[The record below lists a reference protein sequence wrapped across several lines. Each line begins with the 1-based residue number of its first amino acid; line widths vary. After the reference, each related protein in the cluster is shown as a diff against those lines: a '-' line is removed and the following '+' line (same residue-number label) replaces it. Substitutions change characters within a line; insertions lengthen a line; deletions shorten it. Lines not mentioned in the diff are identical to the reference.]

1 MWQNLRWE
9 INAKFKEKI
18 HRHVSSFQVIIL
30 GFMLVILLGSLCLTL
45 PLATRDGQ
53 GASFLDALF
62 TSTSAVC
69 VTGLV
74 LHDTASYW
82 SMFGQAVI
90 LFLIQIGGMGV
101 VTVSVAVA
109 IFSGRKI
116 SLMQRSTMRESI
128 SAPQV
133 GGIVRMTEFILKTVF
148 LVELLGAVAMAPV
161 FVRDFGFLKGVWY
174 AMFHSISAFCNAG
187 FDILGRVMPGGSVIP
202 YQSNPYVL
210 AVISL
215 LIISGGL
222 GFLVWQDLSAYHRTH
237 HLRTHTKLVLWITGW
252 LLLLGTAG
260 ILFMEYNNPLTLGP
274 MNLFD
279 KITNAALQSVS
290 ARTAGYNSIP
300 LGDMTN
306 FTKIFMSLLMFIG
319 AAPGGTGG
327 GIKVT
332 TLSVVLLAVASVVRG
347 RDEAMIFG
355 RRIDHKTVYK
365 SLTILMLSLFAV
377 IAASM
382 TLFYNTGPELNEVNS
397 VFEAVSAFG
406 TVGLSVGV
414 TPLMNPFARVVTML
428 TMFIGRVGPVSLAIS
443 LSARKDSAAARR
455 AVQPQAHI
463 NVG

>member
-1 MWQNLRWE
+1 MKGFSLAE
-9 INAKFKEKI
+9 ALSHNARRKNTNPTRLI
-18 HRHVSSFQVIIL
+18 VGSFL
-30 GFMLVILLGSLCLTL
+30 AVILCGTL
-45 PLATRDGQ
+45 LLMLPVSNRDGQ
-53 GASFLDALF
+53 MLDMLDAMF
-62 TSTSAVC
+62 TATSATC

-74 LHDTASYW
+74 VFDTYTQFST
-82 SMFGQAVI
+82 FGQVVI
-90 LFLIQIGGMGV
+90 LLLI
-101 VTVSVAVA
+101 
-109 IFSGRKI
+109 
-116 SLMQRSTMRESI
+116 
-128 SAPQV
+128 QV
-133 GGIVRMTEFILKTVF
+133 GGLGLVTLTTFFNLRLASESINLSDASQARALLQFVMKVAFVF
-148 LVELLGAVAMAPV
+148 EAIGAALLALV
-161 FVRDFGFLKGVWY
+161 FVPQFGADGIFISV
-174 AMFHSISAFCNAG
+174 FISISSFCNAG

-279 KITNAALQSVS
+279 KITNAAFQSVS

>member
-1 MWQNLRWE
+1 MHLSTRIRAIVGVALTALALGACSSPQSAPASSPEASAMSETSATRTVTDASGQEVTLPSHPSRVVTLSE
-9 INAKFKEKI
+9 PTTDNALALGI
-18 HRHVSSFQVIIL
+18 TPIGVVSGRGQQTVPNYLVDRAGDIPIL
-30 GFMLVILLGSLCLTL
+30 GSIGTPNLEAIGAALLALVFVPQFG
-45 PLATRDGQ
+45 ADGI
-53 GASFLDALF
+53 F
-62 TSTSAVC
+62 
-69 VTGLV
+69 
-74 LHDTASYW
+74 
-82 SMFGQAVI
+82 I
-90 LFLIQIGGMGV
+90 
-101 VTVSVAVA
+101 SVF
-109 IFSGRKI
+109 I
-116 SLMQRSTMRESI
+116 SI
-128 SAPQV
+128 S
-133 GGIVRMTEFILKTVF
+133 
-148 LVELLGAVAMAPV
+148 
-161 FVRDFGFLKGVWY
+161 
-174 AMFHSISAFCNAG
+174 SFCNAG

-279 KITNAALQSVS
+279 KITNAAFQSVS

>member
-1 MWQNLRWE
+1 MKGFSLAE
-9 INAKFKEKI
+9 ALSHNARRKNTNPTRLI
-18 HRHVSSFQVIIL
+18 VGSFL
-30 GFMLVILLGSLCLTL
+30 AVILCGTL
-45 PLATRDGQ
+45 LLMLPVSNRDGQ
-53 GASFLDALF
+53 MLDMLDAMF
-62 TSTSAVC
+62 TATSATC

-74 LHDTASYW
+74 VFDTYTQFST
-82 SMFGQAVI
+82 FGQVVI
-90 LFLIQIGGMGV
+90 LLLI
-101 VTVSVAVA
+101 
-109 IFSGRKI
+109 
-116 SLMQRSTMRESI
+116 
-128 SAPQV
+128 QV
-133 GGIVRMTEFILKTVF
+133 GGLGLVTLTTFFNIAVGRRLGFKSLRLASESINLSDASQARALLQFVMKVAFVF
-148 LVELLGAVAMAPV
+148 EAIGAALLALV
-161 FVRDFGFLKGVWY
+161 FVPQFGADGIFISV
-174 AMFHSISAFCNAG
+174 FISISSFCNAG

-279 KITNAALQSVS
+279 KITNAAFQSVS

-428 TMFIGRVGPVSLAIS
+428 TMFIGRVGPVSRAIS

>member
-1 MWQNLRWE
+1 MNKPGHLSPTRV
-9 INAKFKEKI
+9 IVA
-18 HRHVSSFQVIIL
+18 SFCA
-30 GFMLVILLGSLCLTL
+30 VILFGTL
-45 PLATRDGQ
+45 LLMLPVSNRDGQ
-53 GASFLDALF
+53 MLDMLDAMF
-62 TSTSAVC
+62 TATSATC

-74 LHDTASYW
+74 VFDTYTQFST
-82 SMFGQAVI
+82 FGQVVI
-90 LFLIQIGGMGV
+90 LLLI
-101 VTVSVAVA
+101 
-109 IFSGRKI
+109 
-116 SLMQRSTMRESI
+116 
-128 SAPQV
+128 QV
-133 GGIVRMTEFILKTVF
+133 GGLGLVTLTTFFNIAVGRRLGFKSLRLAIESINLSDASQARALLQFVMKVAFVF
-148 LVELLGAVAMAPV
+148 EAIGAALLALV
-161 FVRDFGFLKGVWY
+161 FVPQFGADGIFISV
-174 AMFHSISAFCNAG
+174 FISISSFCNAG
-187 FDILGRVMPGGSVIP
+187 FDMPGGSVIP

-279 KITNAALQSVS
+279 KITNAAFQSVS

>member
-1 MWQNLRWE
+1 M
-9 INAKFKEKI
+9 
-18 HRHVSSFQVIIL
+18 
-30 GFMLVILLGSLCLTL
+30 
-45 PLATRDGQ
+45 
-53 GASFLDALF
+53 LDAMF
-62 TSTSAVC
+62 TATSATC

-74 LHDTASYW
+74 VFDTYTQFST
-82 SMFGQAVI
+82 FGQVVI
-90 LFLIQIGGMGV
+90 LLLI
-101 VTVSVAVA
+101 
-109 IFSGRKI
+109 
-116 SLMQRSTMRESI
+116 
-128 SAPQV
+128 QV
-133 GGIVRMTEFILKTVF
+133 GGLG
-148 LVELLGAVAMAPV
+148 LVTLTTFFNIAVGRRLGFKSLRLASGAALLALV
-161 FVRDFGFLKGVWY
+161 FVPQFGADGIFISV
-174 AMFHSISAFCNAG
+174 FISISSFCNAG

-237 HLRTHTKLVLWITGW
+237 HLRAHTQLVLWITGW

-279 KITNAALQSVS
+279 KITNAAFQSVS

-332 TLSVVLLAVASVVRG
+332 TLSVVLLAV
-347 RDEAMIFG
+347 IFG

>member
-1 MWQNLRWE
+1 MKGFSLAE
-9 INAKFKEKI
+9 ALSHNARRKNTNPTRLI
-18 HRHVSSFQVIIL
+18 VGSFL
-30 GFMLVILLGSLCLTL
+30 AVILCGTL
-45 PLATRDGQ
+45 LLMLPVSNRDGQ
-53 GASFLDALF
+53 MLDMLDAMF
-62 TSTSAVC
+62 TATSATC

-74 LHDTASYW
+74 VFDTYTQFST
-82 SMFGQAVI
+82 FGQVVI
-90 LFLIQIGGMGV
+90 LLLI
-101 VTVSVAVA
+101 
-109 IFSGRKI
+109 
-116 SLMQRSTMRESI
+116 
-128 SAPQV
+128 QV
-133 GGIVRMTEFILKTVF
+133 GGLGLVTLTTFFNIAVGRRLGFKSLRLASESINLSDASQARALLQFVMKVAFVFEAIGAADGIFISVF
-148 LVELLGAVAMAPV
+148 I
-161 FVRDFGFLKGVWY
+161 
-174 AMFHSISAFCNAG
+174 SISSFCNAG

-279 KITNAALQSVS
+279 KITNAAFQSVS

>member
-1 MWQNLRWE
+1 
-9 INAKFKEKI
+9 
-18 HRHVSSFQVIIL
+18 
-30 GFMLVILLGSLCLTL
+30 
-45 PLATRDGQ
+45 
-53 GASFLDALF
+53 
-62 TSTSAVC
+62 
-69 VTGLV
+69 
-74 LHDTASYW
+74 
-82 SMFGQAVI
+82 
-90 LFLIQIGGMGV
+90 
-101 VTVSVAVA
+101 
-109 IFSGRKI
+109 
-116 SLMQRSTMRESI
+116 
-128 SAPQV
+128 
-133 GGIVRMTEFILKTVF
+133 
-148 LVELLGAVAMAPV
+148 
-161 FVRDFGFLKGVWY
+161 
-174 AMFHSISAFCNAG
+174 
-187 FDILGRVMPGGSVIP
+187 
-202 YQSNPYVL
+202 
-210 AVISL
+210 
-215 LIISGGL
+215 
-222 GFLVWQDLSAYHRTH
+222 
-237 HLRTHTKLVLWITGW
+237 
-252 LLLLGTAG
+252 
-260 ILFMEYNNPLTLGP
+260 

-279 KITNAALQSVS
+279 KITNAAFQSVS

-332 TLSVVLLAVASVVRG
+332 TLSVVLLAVASVCPR

-443 LSARKDSAAARR
+443 LSARKDSAAGTPGRTA
-455 AVQPQAHI
+455 PGAHQCRLKPR
-463 NVG
+463 

>member
-1 MWQNLRWE
+1 MKGFSLAE
-9 INAKFKEKI
+9 ALSHNARRKN
-18 HRHVSSFQVIIL
+18 
-30 GFMLVILLGSLCLTL
+30 TN
-45 PLATRDGQ
+45 RDGQ
-53 GASFLDALF
+53 MLDMLDAMF
-62 TSTSAVC
+62 TATSATC

-74 LHDTASYW
+74 VFDTYTQFST
-82 SMFGQAVI
+82 FGQVVI
-90 LFLIQIGGMGV
+90 LLLI
-101 VTVSVAVA
+101 
-109 IFSGRKI
+109 
-116 SLMQRSTMRESI
+116 
-128 SAPQV
+128 QV
-133 GGIVRMTEFILKTVF
+133 GGLGLVTLTTFFNIAVGRRLGFKSLRLASESINLSDASQARALLQFVMKVAFVF
-148 LVELLGAVAMAPV
+148 EAIGAALLALV
-161 FVRDFGFLKGVWY
+161 FVPQFDADGIFISVFI
-174 AMFHSISAFCNAG
+174 SIS
-187 FDILGRVMPGGSVIP
+187 S
-202 YQSNPYVL
+202 
-210 AVISL
+210 
-215 LIISGGL
+215 
-222 GFLVWQDLSAYHRTH
+222 YHRTH

-279 KITNAALQSVS
+279 KITNAAFQSVS